1 MKVNAALLCPHSK
14 FPTLQPIFLPTNLLK
29 AMKIHQII
37 TQIVIIAV
45 LSIIFINAVY
55 AQNQNIQPNTSG
67 ISKLERNSEIQNN
80 PSKEMIIERTKE
92 IEQQINLTVSSL
104 RTKLNNQ
111 NKRERFDRD
120 FAGTLYT
127 ESNNM
132 LPAIKIKE
140 VLHYKQ
146 SIILE
151 PGTDLKAANIVLE
164 MLKNIENQ
172 LN

>member
-1 MKVNAALLCPHSK
+1 MK
-14 FPTLQPIFLPTNLLK
+14 F
-29 AMKIHQII
+29 HQII
-37 TQIVIIAV
+37 TQILIIAV

-55 AQNQNIQPNTSG
+55 AQNQSIQPNTTG
-67 ISKLERNSEIQNN
+67 ISKLERNVDIQNN

-92 IEQQINLTVSSL
+92 IAQQINLTVSSL

-111 NKRERFDRD
+111 SNRDRFDRD

-127 ESNNM
+127 ESNNT

-140 VLHYKQ
+140 VLHSKQ
-146 SIILE
+146 SIIIE
-151 PGTDLKAANIVLE
+151 PGTDLKAANNLLE

>member
-1 MKVNAALLCPHSK
+1 MKVNAASLCPHTK
-14 FPTLQPIFLPTNLLK
+14 FPALQPIFLSINHLT

-37 TQIVIIAV
+37 TQILIIAV
-45 LSIIFINAVY
+45 LNIIFIKAVY
-55 AQNQNIQPNTSG
+55 AQNQNIQSNTSG
-67 ISKLERNSEIQNN
+67 ISKLERNSEIQKN
-80 PSKEMIIERTKE
+80 PSKELIIEHTKE
-92 IEQQINLTVSSL
+92 IEHKINSSISSL

-111 NKRERFDRD
+111 NNRDRFDRD

-127 ESNNM
+127 ESNNI

-140 VLHYKQ
+140 VLHSKQ

-151 PGTDLKAANIVLE
+151 PGTDLEAASNLLE

>member
-1 MKVNAALLCPHSK
+1 
-14 FPTLQPIFLPTNLLK
+14 
-29 AMKIHQII
+29 MKIHQII

-55 AQNQNIQPNTSG
+55 AQNQNIQANSTG
-67 ISKLERNSEIQNN
+67 ISKLERNSAIQSN

-111 NKRERFDRD
+111 SNRERFDRD

-127 ESNNM
+127 DSNNM
-132 LPAIKIKE
+132 LAAIKIKE
-140 VLHYKQ
+140 VLHSKQ
-146 SIILE
+146 SISLE
-151 PGTDLKAANIVLE
+151 PGINLKAADQLYE

>member
-1 MKVNAALLCPHSK
+1 MK
-14 FPTLQPIFLPTNLLK
+14 F
-29 AMKIHQII
+29 HQII
-37 TQIVIIAV
+37 TQILIIAV
-45 LSIIFINAVY
+45 LSIVFINAVY
-55 AQNQNIQPNTSG
+55 AQNQSAQLNTSG
-67 ISKLERNSEIQNN
+67 ISKLERNSAIQEN

-111 NKRERFDRD
+111 NNRERFDRD
-120 FAGTLYT
+120 FAETLYT
-127 ESNNM
+127 ENNRI
-132 LPAIKIKE
+132 LASINIKE
-140 VLHYKQ
+140 VLHSKQ

-151 PGTDLKAANIVLE
+151 PGTDLKAANNLLE

>member
-1 MKVNAALLCPHSK
+1 MKGNVASLCLHFK
-14 FPTLQPIFLPTNLLK
+14 FPALQAIFFTNK
-29 AMKIHQII
+29 SITTMKIHQII
-37 TQIVIIAV
+37 TQLLIIAV

-55 AQNQNIQPNTSG
+55 AQNIQPNTAG
-67 ISKLERNSEIQNN
+67 ISKLERNSENQNN
-80 PSKEMIIERTKE
+80 LSKEMIIERTKE
-92 IEQQINLTVSSL
+92 IAQQINLTVSSL

-111 NKRERFDRD
+111 NNRERFDRD

-140 VLHYKQ
+140 VLHSKQ

-151 PGTDLKAANIVLE
+151 AGTDLKAANKVLE

>member
-1 MKVNAALLCPHSK
+1 
-14 FPTLQPIFLPTNLLK
+14 
-29 AMKIHQII
+29 MKIHQII
-37 TQIVIIAV
+37 TQILIIAV
-45 LSIIFINAVY
+45 LNIIFIKAVY
-55 AQNQNIQPNTSG
+55 AQNQNIQPNTLG
-67 ISKLERNSEIQNN
+67 VSKMERNSEIQNN
-80 PSKEMIIERTKE
+80 PSKELIIERTKE

-111 NKRERFDRD
+111 SNRDRFDRD

-127 ESNNM
+127 ESNNI

-140 VLHYKQ
+140 VLHSKQ

-151 PGTDLKAANIVLE
+151 PGTDLKAANNLLE

>member
-1 MKVNAALLCPHSK
+1 MK
-14 FPTLQPIFLPTNLLK
+14 F
-29 AMKIHQII
+29 HQVI
-37 TQIVIIAV
+37 TQILLIAV

-55 AQNQNIQPNTSG
+55 AQNQSIQPNTTG
-67 ISKLERNSEIQNN
+67 ISKLERNVEIQNN

-92 IEQQINLTVSSL
+92 IEQQVNLTVSSL
-104 RTKLNNQ
+104 RSKLNNQ
-111 NKRERFDRD
+111 NNRDRFDRD

-140 VLHYKQ
+140 VLHSKQ

-151 PGTDLKAANIVLE
+151 PGTDLKAANNLLE

>member
-1 MKVNAALLCPHSK
+1 MKVY
-14 FPTLQPIFLPTNLLK
+14 
-29 AMKIHQII
+29 QII
-37 TQIVIIAV
+37 TQILIIAV
-45 LSIIFINAVY
+45 LNIIFINAVY
-55 AQNQNIQPNTSG
+55 AQNQNIQPNTLG
-67 ISKLERNSEIQNN
+67 VSKLERNSEIQKN
-80 PSKEMIIERTKE
+80 PSKELIIERTKE
-92 IEQQINLTVSSL
+92 IEHKINSSISSL

-111 NKRERFDRD
+111 SNRERFDRD

-127 ESNNM
+127 ESNNI

-140 VLHYKQ
+140 VLHSKQ

-151 PGTDLKAANIVLE
+151 PGTDLKAANNLLE

>member
-1 MKVNAALLCPHSK
+1 MKVY
-14 FPTLQPIFLPTNLLK
+14 
-29 AMKIHQII
+29 QII
-37 TQIVIIAV
+37 TQILIIAA

-55 AQNQNIQPNTSG
+55 AQNQNIQPNTLG
-67 ISKLERNSEIQNN
+67 ISKLERNSEIQKN
-80 PSKEMIIERTKE
+80 PSKELIIERTKE
-92 IEQQINLTVSSL
+92 IEHKINSSISSL

-111 NKRERFDRD
+111 NNRDRFDRD

-127 ESNNM
+127 ESNNI
-132 LPAIKIKE
+132 LPEIKIKE
-140 VLHYKQ
+140 VLHTKQ

-151 PGTDLKAANIVLE
+151 PGTDLEAASNLLE

>member
-1 MKVNAALLCPHSK
+1 
-14 FPTLQPIFLPTNLLK
+14 
-29 AMKIHQII
+29 MKIHQII
-37 TQIVIIAV
+37 TQLLIIAV
-45 LSIIFINAVY
+45 LNIIFINAVY
-55 AQNQNIQPNTSG
+55 AQNQNIQPNTG
-67 ISKLERNSEIQNN
+67 ISKLERNVEIQNN

-111 NKRERFDRD
+111 NNRERFDRD

-127 ESNNM
+127 ESNNT

-140 VLHYKQ
+140 VLHSKQ

-151 PGTDLKAANIVLE
+151 LGTDLKAANKVLE

>member
-1 MKVNAALLCPHSK
+1 MK
-14 FPTLQPIFLPTNLLK
+14 F
-29 AMKIHQII
+29 HQII
-37 TQIVIIAV
+37 TQILIIAV

-55 AQNQNIQPNTSG
+55 AQNQSIQPNTTG
-67 ISKLERNSEIQNN
+67 ISKLERNVDIQNN

-111 NKRERFDRD
+111 NNRERFDRD
-120 FAGTLYT
+120 FAETLYT
-127 ESNNM
+127 ENNRI
-132 LPAIKIKE
+132 LASINIKE
-140 VLHYKQ
+140 VLHSKQ
-146 SIILE
+146 SISLE
-151 PGTDLKAANIVLE
+151 LGTDLKAADKVLE

>member
-1 MKVNAALLCPHSK
+1 MK
-14 FPTLQPIFLPTNLLK
+14 F
-29 AMKIHQII
+29 HQII
-37 TQIVIIAV
+37 TQILIIAV

-55 AQNQNIQPNTSG
+55 AQNQSVQMNTSG
-67 ISKLERNSEIQNN
+67 ISKLERNPEIQNN
-80 PSKEMIIERTKE
+80 PSKEMIIERSKE
-92 IEQQINLTVSSL
+92 IEQQINLTVSSI

-111 NKRERFDRD
+111 NNRDKFDRD

-127 ESNNM
+127 ESINI

-140 VLHYKQ
+140 VLHSKQ
-146 SIILE
+146 SIIIE
-151 PGTDLKAANIVLE
+151 PGTDLKAANNLLE